1 MIGGVGCSTAPTGPP
16 PGVALDLG
24 AGLGLLRSSCHSC
37 HGMETA
43 LDTALAPA
51 WSEVAAA
58 YDGAEAELVQFLA
71 HPERAV
77 PRMGDAVAQFG
88 PMPNMGLTPKQ
99 AQEVAA
105 FLLHTD
111 LNRTGWSEVKG
122 AVEAAVTPLELAGN
136 WARATKGVLGKNLM
150 RALAEGGPEHAVPF
164 CNERA
169 IELTDSM
176 SGVLHARI
184 RRVSDRPRNAA
195 NRAEGEAAAYL
206 ARQHERGQWT
216 PELLTTAA
224 GHTAFLPITT
234 NDMCLQCHGTA
245 GDQVGESTLRL
256 IAERYPDDEATGY
269 AANELRGAWVVEFD
283 ANPSEEQQPH

>member
-1 MIGGVGCSTAPTGPP
+1 
-16 PGVALDLG
+16 
-24 AGLGLLRSSCHSC
+24 
-37 HGMETA
+37 MESP
-43 LDTALAPA
+43 LKPALAPA
-51 WSEVAAA
+51 WSDVAAA
-58 YDGAEAELVQFLA
+58 YVGEEAELVQYLA
-71 HPERAV
+71 HPERTA
-77 PRMGDAVAQFG
+77 PRMGDAVARFG
-88 PMPNMGLTPKQ
+88 PMPNMGLTAKQ

-105 FLLHTD
+105 FLLRTD
-111 LNRTGWSEVKG
+111 FSGAGWSETRA
-122 AVEAAVTPLELAGN
+122 AVEAETSPLDLAAN
-136 WARATKGVLGKNLM
+136 WARTTKGVLGKNLM

-184 RRVSDRPRNAA
+184 RRVSDRPRNVA

-206 ARQHERGQWT
+206 ARQHERGEWT

-234 NDMCLQCHGTA
+234 NDMCLRCHGTA
-245 GDQVGESTLRL
+245 GDQVEESTLRL

-269 AANELRGAWVVEFD
+269 AVNELRGAWVVEFD
-283 ANPSEEQQPH
+283 APPSEEQQPH